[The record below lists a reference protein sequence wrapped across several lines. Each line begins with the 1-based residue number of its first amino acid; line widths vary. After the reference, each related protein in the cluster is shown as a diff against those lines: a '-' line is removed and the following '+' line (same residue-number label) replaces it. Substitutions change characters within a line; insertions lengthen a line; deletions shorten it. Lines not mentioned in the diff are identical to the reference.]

1 MFLLRFFFLLLAN
14 VILSRRHLVFTRASD
29 MPFSNVSSPRVVW
42 LYVDQKPTSNASKIT
57 IFRAQIRKN
66 NTSVFVMKHKY
77 TTNHSR
83 DLICN
88 GEFPSEF
95 PLAKHNTRKRRIYLS
110 RMGSLFPIQNAFHL
124 GAYQVAIN
132 EAADVDSTGTSS
144 LSSSDAIEKDCYV
157 YRSYI
162 ALGSYQ
168 VRF

>member
-1 MFLLRFFFLLLAN
+1 M
-14 VILSRRHLVFTRASD
+14 
-29 MPFSNVSSPRVVW
+29 
-42 LYVDQKPTSNASKIT
+42 
-57 IFRAQIRKN
+57 
-66 NTSVFVMKHKY
+66 
-77 TTNHSR
+77 
-83 DLICN
+83 
-88 GEFPSEF
+88 EFPSEF
-95 PLAKHNTRKRRIYLS
+95 PLAKHTRKRIIHLL

-168 VRF
+168 VRLMLFVSLSLRERLSNTRDDTKERSLVSFLFLRSGCDGLTTTLDAYSRAVFERIGRVGEEISLGFVSH

>member
-1 MFLLRFFFLLLAN
+1 M
-14 VILSRRHLVFTRASD
+14 
-29 MPFSNVSSPRVVW
+29 
-42 LYVDQKPTSNASKIT
+42 
-57 IFRAQIRKN
+57 
-66 NTSVFVMKHKY
+66 
-77 TTNHSR
+77 
-83 DLICN
+83 
-88 GEFPSEF
+88 EFPSEF
-95 PLAKHNTRKRRIYLS
+95 PLAKHTHKRIIYLL

-132 EAADVDSTGTSS
+132 EAADVDSTAGTTS

>member
-1 MFLLRFFFLLLAN
+1 M
-14 VILSRRHLVFTRASD
+14 
-29 MPFSNVSSPRVVW
+29 
-42 LYVDQKPTSNASKIT
+42 
-57 IFRAQIRKN
+57 
-66 NTSVFVMKHKY
+66 
-77 TTNHSR
+77 
-83 DLICN
+83 
-88 GEFPSEF
+88 EFPSEF
-95 PLAKHNTRKRRIYLS
+95 PLAKHTQTHNTS

-168 VRF
+168 VRLKMLSLCFFVSLRDARLSNNIREMMMRKFAHVSSRVRVLAKSGCDGLTTTTLDAHSFARGV

>member
-1 MFLLRFFFLLLAN
+1 M
-14 VILSRRHLVFTRASD
+14 
-29 MPFSNVSSPRVVW
+29 
-42 LYVDQKPTSNASKIT
+42 
-57 IFRAQIRKN
+57 
-66 NTSVFVMKHKY
+66 
-77 TTNHSR
+77 
-83 DLICN
+83 
-88 GEFPSEF
+88 EFPSEF
-95 PLAKHNTRKRRIYLS
+95 PLAKHTRKRIIHLL

-168 VRF
+168 VRLKMLSLCFFVSLRDARLSNNIREMMMRKFAHVSSRVRVLAKSGCDGLTTTTLDAHSFARGV